1 MSRSCV
7 SPHREPPKWCLK
19 MFFIRG
25 DNECTMARA
34 VASGRYNLGFRATE
48 HLGLQLIVNRKNSP
62 VGTEH
67 APNVNAAVPPRLVVS
82 FYLTSIATADRPR
95 VLFIRST
102 CRVSLEKRLPLYVNS
117 SDNAG
122 ADRIVRFYSLVESII
137 QRALFPVILRRCA
150 PRRGTEGSV
159 ETH

>member
-67 APNVNAAVPPRLVVS
+67 VPNVNAAVPSRLVVS
-82 FYLTSIATADRPR
+82 FYLSSIATSNHPWFFLPVRR
-95 VLFIRST
+95 
-102 CRVSLEKRLPLYVNS
+102 LEYL
-117 SDNAG
+117 
-122 ADRIVRFYSLVESII
+122 
-137 QRALFPVILRRCA
+137 
-150 PRRGTEGSV
+150 
-159 ETH
+159 